1 LIKDDRA
8 NSTRREKKKGE
19 MKKLANFGLLMALAA
34 TLGAA
39 QQASSQNSSQS
50 SAQNSVQK
58 DGDSWTSVTNG
69 SLTGVHNLHINAD
82 IGAVQVSGGANQ
94 GISYVIRN
102 RSYEPSQAKA
112 QRQFDSY
119 KVSAYVRGDT
129 AWIVGDW
136 KGGRLH
142 KFASDVIVTV
152 PREMELVKIQAG
164 GGAVVATGIAGRL
177 EANSGGGTI
186 HLDDIGG
193 AIVAETGGDAIDVG
207 NVGSDLTVRTGGGA
221 IHIGSAKGKVIAES
235 GGGNLDLVSGSQG
248 ASLETGAGSIHV
260 QKCTGEVKASTGGG
274 SIDLGEIIGSAKM
287 EAGGGSLKIGSAS
300 GPVKAETGGGVIELW
315 GVPVAHVETGAG
327 AVIAKFISAG
337 SDQGG
342 SELETGVGDI
352 TVYLMPNV
360 NLTIHASIEAASGH
374 RILSDFPEIK
384 VSSEGGQWGPKLV
397 TAEGNL
403 NGGGPVLKV
412 RTSMGNIYI
421 RRAQ

>member
-1 LIKDDRA
+1 
-8 NSTRREKKKGE
+8 
-19 MKKLANFGLLMALAA
+19 MKKLGKFGLLMALAG
-34 TLGAA
+34 TLGAV
-39 QQASSQNSSQS
+39 QQASSQS

-58 DGDSWTSVTNG
+58 EGSNWTSVVNG
-69 SLTGVHNLHINAD
+69 SLAGVHNLHIKVEV
-82 IGAVQVSGGANQ
+82 GAVHVEGGANP

-102 RSYEPSQAKA
+102 KSYESSEGKA
-112 QRQFDSY
+112 RKQFDSY
-119 KVSAYVRGDT
+119 KISTYVRGDT

-136 KGGRLH
+136 QGGRPR
-142 KFASDVIVTV
+142 KFSSDVVVMV
-152 PREMELVKIQAG
+152 PREMEAVKIETE
-164 GGAVVATGIAGRL
+164 GGAIVTTGIAGSL
-177 EANSGGGTI
+177 EAESGGGTI

-193 AIVAETGGDAIDVG
+193 PIVAETGGEAIDVG

-274 SIDLGEIIGSAKM
+274 SIDLGEIMGSATM
-287 EAGGGSLKIGSAS
+287 EAGGGSIKIVSAS
-300 GPVKAETGGGVIELW
+300 GPVNAETGGGVIELW

-337 SDQGG
+337 SDKSG

-360 NLTIHASIEAASGH
+360 NMTIHASIEAANGH

-384 VSSEGGQWGPKLV
+384 VSSEGGQWDPKLI